1 MVVSDAPVVTA
12 EDLVGVVGDLWRSVS
27 PDPDAEDAPLPA
39 PWHPQGARVLRS
51 TIEIEG
57 SWDGDLI
64 VTCAPGAAERWARAM
79 LALEP
84 DEPVSETDALDVLAE
99 VVNVVG
105 GAVKA
110 HCAAGGRLGLPDVG
124 VDEADAGPPP
134 EDVLLVGVGMTWPD
148 APLDDPDAV
157 FTLALVQ
164 R

>member
-27 PDPDAEDAPLPA
+27 PDPAGEDAPVPGA
-39 PWHPQGARVLRS
+39 WHPRGAPVLRG
-51 TIEIEG
+51 TIGIEG
-57 SWDGDLI
+57 SWDGDL
-64 VTCAPGAAERWARAM
+64 VVACGPGAAERWARAM
-79 LALEP
+79 LALGSE
-84 DEPVSETDALDVLAE
+84 EPVSETDALDVVAE

-124 VDEADAGPPP
+124 RGADPGSPPADA
-134 EDVLLVGVGMTWPD
+134 LVVALGLTWPD
-148 APLDDPDAV
+148 APADDPDAV
-157 FTLALVQ
+157 FTLALVH